1 MIEKRLKNIWKLS
14 ILIGVRQ
21 GYFLARN
28 WYLLIREPYL
38 TLKEIKDKGDKSQ
51 FFLVTLSALTPV
63 FVYIAARII
72 YDLIK
77 YQRIVWLTGRVF
89 GAAMLIQTII
99 LAYLGY
105 WTIQVLWKDR

>member
-1 MIEKRLKNIWKLS
+1 MIEKRLKNVWKLG

-28 WYLLIREPYL
+28 WYLLTREPYL

-51 FFLVTLSALTPV
+51 FILVSLSALTPI
-63 FVYIAARII
+63 FVYLIARII
-72 YDLIK
+72 YDLVK

-89 GAAMLIQTII
+89 DAMIFFQTAI
-99 LAYLGY
+99 LVYLCY
-105 WTIQVLWKDR
+105 WTIQVLRKDK